1 MNVCLPGLVGR
12 SAPSG
17 HIFYNLNFAVSCG
30 RPCQP
35 CPDST
40 SISISNPDSISISNP
55 DSISISNPDSI
66 SISIP
71 GSISIPIPDSIS
83 FSNPISISTPISTL
97 L

>member
-40 SISISNPDSISISNP
+40 SISISNPDSISIS
-55 DSISISNPDSI
+55 
-66 SISIP
+66 IP